1 MSALKLSG
9 IEIDAVVAAAKDIKQ
24 STRNIGE
31 QSPASDGTM
40 HQTRSARK
48 LDFAFQT
55 VPLALSAAA
64 AWWAFF
70 SGEGEAWSFDA
81 HLYGSKGTGPSS
93 TSGTVF
99 QSAGSAKFGAGKL
112 SLTNSASITWAGAA
126 KNSFSR
132 SDTWTVSL
140 WRNAGSWSHYVV
152 NSAGQ
157 KWVDGVRNDAATTTF
172 LSVSSG
178 DVTLSNS
185 AGTVTFDDL
194 VVVPYLMPTDWPA
207 QLAAAAAAFGPLPAH
222 LLTGD
227 FVTEQSSRLV
237 LGSAK
242 ESQYQK
248 VAGGVVLV
256 TFDVELQAR

>member
-9 IEIDAVVAAAKDIKQ
+9 IEVDAVVAASEDIKQ
-24 STRNIGE
+24 STRDVGE
-31 QSPASDGTM
+31 QSEASDGTM

-48 LDFAFQT
+48 LDFAFQS
-55 VPLALSAAA
+55 VPLTLAAAA

-70 SGEGEAWSFDA
+70 SGEGEVWSFDA
-81 HLYGSKGTGPSS
+81 NLYGSKGSGPSS
-93 TSGTVF
+93 TTGTVA
-99 QSAGSAKFGAGKL
+99 QSLGSAKYGAGKL
-112 SLTNSASITWAGAA
+112 EFTGAASITWAGAA
-126 KNSFSR
+126 KNSFAR
-132 SDTWTVSL
+132 ADTWTISL
-140 WRNAGSWSHYVV
+140 WRNAGTWTHYVV

-207 QLAAAAAAFGPLPAH
+207 QLAAAAAAFSPLPA
-222 LLTGD
+222 LALTGD

-237 LGSAK
+237 LGAAR
-242 ESQYQK
+242 EGRYQK

-256 TFDVELQAR
+256 TLDVELVAR

>member
-9 IEIDAVVAAAKDIKQ
+9 IELDAVVAASEDIKQ
-24 STRNIGE
+24 TTRDIGE
-31 QSPASDGTM
+31 QSEASDGTM

-48 LDFAFQT
+48 LDFAFST
-55 VPLALSAAA
+55 VPLSLAAAA
-64 AWWAFF
+64 AWWAFL

-81 HLYGSKGTGPSS
+81 NLYGSKGSGPSS

-99 QSAGSAKFGAGKL
+99 QSAGAAKFGAGKL
-112 SLTNSASITWAGAA
+112 SLTNAASITWAGAA
-126 KNSFSR
+126 KNSFAR
-132 SDTWTVSL
+132 ADTWTVSL
-140 WRNAGSWSHYVV
+140 WRNAGSWTHYVV